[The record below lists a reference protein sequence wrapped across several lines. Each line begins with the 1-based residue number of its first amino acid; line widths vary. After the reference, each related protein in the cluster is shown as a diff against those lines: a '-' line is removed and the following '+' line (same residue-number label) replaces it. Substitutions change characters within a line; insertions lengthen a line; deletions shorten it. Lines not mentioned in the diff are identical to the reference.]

1 MTHIRSSIGG
11 LLYCK
16 AHLGYSIAAIR
27 YSIGRLVYS
36 ISVLRSLKP
45 HLGGTITRLGY
56 SIRHLLYTK
65 AHLGYSIAAIRY
77 SKRHL
82 GYSIRA
88 LRSLSHIIHSYPFIL
103 QRKEV
108 PSRIRLYPRQY
119 LENGLTPLYAR
130 DIIFI
135 EAVKASYLLSDS
147 DK

>member
-65 AHLGYSIAAIRY
+65 AHLGYSI
-77 SKRHL
+77 
-82 GYSIRA
+82 RA